1 MFNFLRNHHIVL
13 PYCIPT
19 SNAQG
24 FNFSTF
30 LPTPIIFY
38 SFVLIITILMGV
50 KWYLI
55 YMILI
60 CFTNDS
66 WCWAYFQVLI
76 GHLCLL
82 LLFRCYLWENV
93 YSSPFPILKSACLLF
108 LLLVVGV
115 VEVLYVFC
123 ILIPYQTYD
132 LQIPSLT
139 LCMCVWLCW
148 LFCDPMDCSLPGA
161 LCPWIF

>member
-1 MFNFLRNHHIVL
+1 MNHDNSMFNFLRNHHIVL

-82 LLFRCYLWENV
+82 LLFSCYLWENV

-115 VEVLYVFC
+115 VEVLYVFWALSVDMGVV
-123 ILIPYQTYD
+123 INARNRD
-132 LQIPSLT
+132 EHEWRM
-139 LCMCVWLCW
+139 LCQA
-148 LFCDPMDCSLPGA
+148 LPR
-161 LCPWIF
+161 